1 MSDVNLPKGWARAPF
16 SDVLDLQNGF
26 AYKSSSYVDIGA
38 FVIRIG
44 NVQDG
49 KVSLH
54 NPAYIDL
61 SELKNSPFELYPED
75 ILVSLTGNVGR
86 VAVIQE
92 SQLPAVLNQRVAR
105 VICNEIERRF
115 AYYSIKTKSTFEAIL
130 NTAKGAAQLNV
141 STKDILSICSPLP
154 PLAEQ
159 KVIAN
164 KLDTL
169 LAQVE
174 NTKARLERIPEIL
187 KTFRQSVLS
196 AAVSGKLT
204 EEWREGNPSQKAL
217 SLADIEYYWVLRYQ
231 EISKKRQSLK
241 LIETASHADIPPS
254 WLSTKL
260 GYVFDVFVGATPSR
274 NVEAYWNGDLPWVS
288 SSEVAFCRIVKT
300 KEKITELGL
309 KNTSTS
315 IHPRG
320 TVMLAM
326 IGQGKTRG
334 QVAILDIE
342 ACHNQN
348 TAALRVPEGFVVSEY
363 LYFYL
368 TKQYEETRRV
378 GGGNNQQALNK
389 SFVQSLEFPLPPY
402 EEQTQIVRHVEELF
416 ALADNIEQKANA
428 ALERVNNLTQAI
440 LAKAFRGELTADW
453 RAANPNLISGENSA
467 EALLEKIKAEREALK
482 KQTNKKTA
490 ARKRV

>member
-1 MSDVNLPKGWARAPF
+1 MAEVNLPESWVLARYDDVYLSASNGTGGTQNKERQGIPVSRIETIANENIDYDRIGFLAAYDKDKVEKHKLVKG
-16 SDVLDLQNGF
+16 DVLF
-26 AYKSSSYVDIGA
+26 SHI
-38 FVIRIG
+38 
-44 NVQDG
+44 
-49 KVSLH
+49 
-54 NPAYIDL
+54 
-61 SELKNSPFELYPED
+61 NSPVHLGKTAIYDGEQSLYHGINLLRIVVDRQVVLPEVFNWHCKYTRG
-75 ILVSLTGNVGR
+75 LGEFSLR
-86 VAVIQE
+86 AQHAVNQ
-92 SQLPAVLNQRVAR
+92 SSLNQKKLGEF
-105 VICNEIERRF
+105 EIP
-115 AYYSIKTKSTFEAIL
+115 I
-130 NTAKGAAQLNV
+130 
-141 STKDILSICSPLP
+141 P

-159 KVIAN
+159 KVIAK

-169 LAQVE
+169 LAQVD
-174 NTKARLERIPEIL
+174 NTKARLERIPDIL
-187 KTFRQSVLS
+187 KRFRQSVLA

-204 EEWREGNPSQKAL
+204 EEWREDNPSFKAL
-217 SLADIEYYWVLRYQ
+217 SLNEIESYWDLKYKNIGR
-231 EISKKRQSLK
+231 KRQSLK
-241 LIETASHADIPPS
+241 LTETELLGDIPPH
-254 WLSTKL
+254 WLSTKI

-274 NVEAYWNGDLPWVS
+274 TVEEYWNGDLPWVS
-288 SSEVAFCRIVKT
+288 SSEVAFCRIDKT
-300 KEKITELGL
+300 KEKITEIGL

-315 IHPRG
+315 LHPRG

-402 EEQTQIVRHVEELF
+402 EEQAEIVRRVEELF
-416 ALADNIEQKANA
+416 AFADRIEQAAQA
-428 ALERVNNLTQAI
+428 ALSRVNNLTQSI

-453 RAANPNLISGENSA
+453 RAVNPELISGENSA
-467 EALLEKIKAEREALK
+467 EALLTRIKSERAKLK
-482 KQTNKKTA
+482 PKKA
-490 ARKRV
+490 AK